1 MARHALVPAWAQ
13 YIQADLEG
21 VEMLD
26 DHDLDDDS
34 YDQMLEEALIK
45 RRIYALMDDDGLG
58 YYEARRKVLGDSDD
72 DNE

>member
-1 MARHALVPAWAQ
+1 
-13 YIQADLEG
+13 
-21 VEMLD
+21 MLD